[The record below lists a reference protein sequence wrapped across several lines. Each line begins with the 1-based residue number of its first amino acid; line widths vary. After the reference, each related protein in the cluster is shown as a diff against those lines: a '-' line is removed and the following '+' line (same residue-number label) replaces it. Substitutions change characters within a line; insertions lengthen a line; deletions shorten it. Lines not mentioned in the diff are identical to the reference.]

1 VGTRLASKEGMLHP
15 IWRVPLIALLVL
27 DPVRVALRPE
37 NLHCDQYT
45 SLPIV
50 LFEREAH
57 PEEMRNE
64 GQFPLIYRAPWAVPL
79 RAFFALAFL
88 FAMLGPAA
96 VVAVSA
102 RRNRGALWLL
112 AFLTLFAV
120 GGLPLLGHV
129 LGGERARDLA
139 LWSFWLGTG
148 FLWYAAA
155 WIVVLVDR
163 RAVKGGGLPFRSRP
177 RSWPLRPIVREDR

>member
-1 VGTRLASKEGMLHP
+1 MAQP
-15 IWRVPLIALLVL
+15 FWRVPLIALLVL
-27 DPVRVALRPE
+27 DPVRVALRRE

-57 PEEMRNE
+57 PEEVRND
-64 GQFPLIYRAPWAVPL
+64 GQLPVIYRSPWAVPV
-79 RAFFALAFL
+79 RAFFGVAFL
-88 FAMLGPAA
+88 LAMLGPAA
-96 VVAVSA
+96 VVAASA
-102 RRNRGALWLL
+102 RRNRRAMWLL

-120 GGLPLLGHV
+120 GGLPPLGHV

-163 RAVKGGGLPFRSRP
+163 RATKLGGLPFSSRP
-177 RSWPLRPIVREDR
+177 RSWPMQAIVREDR

>member
-1 VGTRLASKEGMLHP
+1 MAHP
-15 IWRVPLIALLVL
+15 FWRVPLIALLVL
-27 DPVRVALRPE
+27 DPVRVALREE

-50 LFEREAH
+50 LLDGEAH
-57 PEEMRNE
+57 PEEARVND
-64 GQFPLIYRAPWAVPL
+64 QLPLVYRSPWAVPV

-88 FAMLGPAA
+88 LAMLGPAA
-96 VVAVSA
+96 VVAVSG
-102 RRNRGALWLL
+102 RRNRRAMWLL
-112 AFLTLFAV
+112 VFLTLFAM
-120 GGLPLLGHV
+120 GALPLLGHV

-177 RSWPLRPIVREDR
+177 RSWPLRAIVREDR